1 MPDKEIKPMATR
13 KGRLLAFMGLILAW
27 PLLLAL
33 SGKGRSDSGN
43 AVSQGGERRGI
54 LRIAETKQPSAI
66 SGEWKGTTTTT
77 GGPTSKAGLTRDIT
91 LIITEKGG
99 KLSGA
104 YACSF
109 GEGANAF
116 CRNHDETGVI
126 SRGSLSGNK
135 FTATIIV
142 YPDFSHCEYSG
153 TWSGAQIQ
161 GTYTCYLEGAI
172 AELGNWEVK
181 KIGKAAKET

>member
-1 MPDKEIKPMATR
+1 MATR
-13 KGRLLAFMGLILAW
+13 RGRLLTSMGIMLAF

-33 SGKGRSDSGN
+33 SWKGRADSGN
-43 AVSQGGERRGI
+43 AGFQGEGRRGI
-54 LRIAETKQPSAI
+54 FRIAETKQPSAI

-99 KLSGA
+99 KFSGA

-126 SRGSLSGNK
+126 SRASLSANK
-135 FTATIIV
+135 FTATITV

-153 TWSGAQIQ
+153 TWSGDQIR

-172 AELGNWEVK
+172 AELGNWQVRK
-181 KIGKAAKET
+181 AGKAAKEM